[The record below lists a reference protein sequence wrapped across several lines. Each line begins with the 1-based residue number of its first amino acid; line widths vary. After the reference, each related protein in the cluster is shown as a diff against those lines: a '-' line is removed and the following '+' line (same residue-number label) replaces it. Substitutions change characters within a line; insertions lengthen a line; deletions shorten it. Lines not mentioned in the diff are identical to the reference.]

1 MDDRNRSHGSLQ
13 GRGRMINYSQLPEW
27 MNSNIWMEKIMLS
40 GLEGTYSMVVDNKGY
55 ITDTRLL
62 TDYEGNNLPEGTL
75 WLPTSRFRSQFRK
88 LWEDFSMDTYVNNK
102 LQNGE
107 EVAFTTRRELT
118 SILKSA
124 NLMTPSVNHLGI
136 GSPEEDVWIGTDK
149 SYEDRTF
156 DHPYL
161 YHYKLQSNRHIR
173 EITDP
178 VTVSLYHIYDNKNN
192 KVQIIFNVT
201 APNHADNEPEW
212 NPKAEVPFSVLFG

>member
-1 MDDRNRSHGSLQ
+1 
-13 GRGRMINYSQLPEW
+13 MINYSQLPEW

-62 TDYEGNNLPEGTL
+62 TDYKGNNLPKGTG
-75 WLPTSRFRSQFRK
+75 WFPTSRFRRQFRK
-88 LWEDFSMDTYVNNK
+88 QWEDFSMEAYVNNK

-107 EVAFTTRRELT
+107 EIGFSTRRELT

-124 NLMTPSVNHLGI
+124 NLMTPSKDKA
-136 GSPEEDVWIGTDK
+136 EEDVWIGTDK

-161 YHYKLQSNRHIR
+161 YHYKMRSNRHIR
-173 EITDP
+173 ELTDSITI
-178 VTVSLYHIYDNKNN
+178 SLYHIYNYMFD
-192 KVQIIFNVT
+192 KVEIIFNVT
-201 APNHADNEPEW
+201 APNHAENEPEW

>member
-1 MDDRNRSHGSLQ
+1 
-13 GRGRMINYSQLPEW
+13 MINYSHLPQW

-62 TDYEGNNLPEGTL
+62 TDYKGNNLPEGTL

-88 LWEDFSMDTYVNNK
+88 LWEDFSMGAYVNNK

-107 EVAFTTRRELT
+107 EVAFTTRKELT

-124 NLMTPSVNHLGI
+124 NIMTAGWDGNTKVA
-136 GSPEEDVWIGTDK
+136 EEDVWIGTDQ

-161 YHYKLQSNRHIR
+161 YHYKFLSNRHIK
-173 EITDP
+173 ELTDS

-201 APNHADNEPEW
+201 DPFHAMNEPEW
-212 NPKAEVPFSVLFG
+212 NPKAQVPFSVLFG

>member
-1 MDDRNRSHGSLQ
+1 
-13 GRGRMINYSQLPEW
+13 MINYSHLPQW

-62 TDYEGNNLPEGTL
+62 TDYKGNNLPEGTL

-102 LQNGE
+102 LQNGKG
-107 EVAFTTRRELT
+107 VAFTTRKELT

-124 NLMTPSVNHLGI
+124 NIMTAGWDGNTKVA
-136 GSPEEDVWIGTDK
+136 EEDVWIGTEWG
-149 SYEDRTF
+149 YEDRTF

-161 YHYKLQSNRHIR
+161 YHYKFLSNRHIK
-173 EITDP
+173 ELTDS
-178 VTVSLYHIYDNKNN
+178 VTVSLYQIYDNKNN

-201 APNHADNEPEW
+201 NPFHAMNEPEW
-212 NPKAEVPFSVLFG
+212 NPKAQVPFSVLFG

>member
-1 MDDRNRSHGSLQ
+1 
-13 GRGRMINYSQLPEW
+13 
-27 MNSNIWMEKIMLS
+27 
-40 GLEGTYSMVVDNKGY
+40 
-55 ITDTRLL
+55 
-62 TDYEGNNLPEGTL
+62 
-75 WLPTSRFRSQFRK
+75 
-88 LWEDFSMDTYVNNK
+88 MDTYVNNK

-107 EVAFTTRRELT
+107 EVAFTTRQELT

-124 NLMTPSVNHLGI
+124 NLMIPSKGE
-136 GSPEEDVWIGTDK
+136 PEEDVWIGTEK
-149 SYEDRTF
+149 SYVDRTF

-201 APNHADNEPEW
+201 NPLQAMNEPEW

>member
-1 MDDRNRSHGSLQ
+1 
-13 GRGRMINYSQLPEW
+13 MINYSQLPEW

-62 TDYEGNNLPEGTL
+62 TDYKGNNLPKGTG
-75 WLPTSRFRSQFRK
+75 WFPTSRFRRQFRK
-88 LWEDFSMDTYVNNK
+88 QWEDFSMEAYVNNK

-107 EVAFTTRRELT
+107 EIGFSTRRELT

-124 NLMTPSVNHLGI
+124 NLMTPSKDKA
-136 GSPEEDVWIGTDK
+136 EEDVWIGTDK

-161 YHYKLQSNRHIR
+161 YHYKMRSNRHIR
-173 EITDP
+173 ELTDSI
-178 VTVSLYHIYDNKNN
+178 TVSLYHIYNYMFD
-192 KVQIIFNVT
+192 KVEIIFNVT
-201 APNHADNEPEW
+201 APNHAENEPEW